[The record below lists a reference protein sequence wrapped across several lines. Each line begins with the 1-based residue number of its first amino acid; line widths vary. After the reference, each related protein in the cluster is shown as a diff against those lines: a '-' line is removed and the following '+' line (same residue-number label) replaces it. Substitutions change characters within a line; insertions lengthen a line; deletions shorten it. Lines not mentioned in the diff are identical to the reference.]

1 MSKITIRI
9 DDNDKEIIKNK
20 ADLIGVDVS
29 KFIRTCALSDDKIVV
44 LSQGSEIVKNLI
56 EIKNKIDS
64 FNEDEKNVKNLATLL
79 SYIDNIFTRFNEIS
93 EYLSDIHCAA
103 EEE

>member
-56 EIKNKIDS
+56 EIKNKI
-64 FNEDEKNVKNLATLL
+64 L
-79 SYIDNIFTRFNEIS
+79 
-93 EYLSDIHCAA
+93 
-103 EEE
+103 